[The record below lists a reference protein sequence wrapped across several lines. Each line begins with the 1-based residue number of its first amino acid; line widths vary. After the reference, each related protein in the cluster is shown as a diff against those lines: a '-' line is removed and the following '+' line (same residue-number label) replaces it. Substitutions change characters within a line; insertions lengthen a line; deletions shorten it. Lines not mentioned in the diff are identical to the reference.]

1 MFTFVIW
8 VIGLSIMAVMAYVN
22 FFVTVLAF
30 HKHWLLGTCCILIS
44 GIGWLALLA
53 SVF

>member
-1 MFTFVIW
+1 
-8 VIGLSIMAVMAYVN
+8 MAVLAYAT

-30 HKHWLLGTCCILIS
+30 HKHWLLGTCCIAVSAIA
-44 GIGWLALLA
+44 WLALLA